1 MFGEYLRYALGSI
14 KRRKL
19 RTFLTL
25 LGVIIGI
32 ATIVSLISIG
42 QGLQQSVTAQFSFL
56 TPDIFTVVA
65 GGHFDPSENVPDPF
79 DMKTLKGIERVKGVR
94 DVIPVTMHST
104 RLRGDD
110 TTSYVEIFG
119 ISDGKYRDSFY
130 DTFKLKIE
138 KGEFLK
144 DSEKGKVVIGIKIA
158 EDAVFSKP
166 LQVGDKI
173 KLGEEDFDIVGILK
187 EQGKEFVDELIL
199 MNEDDLITRYDRP
212 KDQFSMIGG
221 RVNNP
226 DEIKPVVEKIKD
238 RLRKIRDVESGNE
251 NFKMLAYYD
260 IIETEKKAQRGLN
273 IFIYVIASVS
283 LFAGAVGIFITM
295 VTSVLERTK
304 EIGVLKAIGATN
316 NTVFSIILS
325 ESCLLGLFGGLAGI
339 VLAVLLSY
347 IITITGVI
355 DFEGFKP
362 HFNAIL
368 LISSVLI
375 SVVLGGV
382 SGILPAIRA
391 SKMNPSES
399 MRES

>member
-1 MFGEYLRYALGSI
+1 MFGEYLKYALGSI
-14 KRRKL
+14 RRRKL

-42 QGLQQSVTAQFSFL
+42 QGLQESVTAQFSFL

-65 GGHFDPSENVPDPF
+65 GGNFDPSEKVPDPF
-79 DMKTLKGIERVKGVR
+79 DMKTLKAIERVNGVR

-104 RLRGDD
+104 RIRKDD
-110 TTSYVEIFG
+110 KAAYIEIFG
-119 ISDGKYRDSFY
+119 LGDGKYRESFY
-130 DTFKLKIE
+130 DTFKLKME
-138 KGEFLK
+138 KGRFLK
-144 DSEKGKVVIGIKIA
+144 DSERGKVIVGSKID
-158 EDAVFSKP
+158 EDNIFSDP
-166 LQVGDKI
+166 FEVGDTI
-173 KLGEEDFDIVGILK
+173 ILGEEKFEIVGLLK
-187 EQGKEFVDELIL
+187 EQGKEFVDELVL
-199 MNEDDLITRYDRP
+199 MNEEDLVTRFDRP
-212 KDQFSMIGG
+212 KDAFSMIGG
-221 RVNNP
+221 RVENP
-226 DEIKPVVEKIKD
+226 DEIKTVVEKIEE
-238 RLRKIRDVESGNE
+238 RLRKERDVEAGNE

-316 NTVFSIILS
+316 NTIFSIILC
-325 ESCLLGLFGGLAGI
+325 ESCLLGLFGGLVGI
-339 VLAVLLSY
+339 VFAVLLSY
-347 IITITGVI
+347 IITVAGII

-362 HFNAIL
+362 HFSIFL
-368 LISSVLI
+368 LVTSVLI